1 MYLRQTVFGVYAQDD
16 FRVRPNLTLNLGLRY
31 ETATVP
37 TEKYDR
43 LSNLASLTA
52 SQPTLGSPYFE
63 NPTRLGFSPRVGFTW
78 DPFKSGKT
86 AVRGG
91 FGIYDTLPLTYQFE
105 LLVVNTT
112 PFFQSGA
119 VTSLPPGS
127 FPTGAFA
134 ALTGNDL
141 RYSSVQTDPQRPYVL
156 QWNVNVQREL
166 PAGLVIHLG
175 YVGEHGVHQPLRT
188 TDANIVLPA
197 RNGDELVW
205 PTPRGSG
212 TRLNTSVGAINALA
226 WVSSNT
232 YNALNA
238 RLSRGRKGLRL
249 GVSYTWSKSVDTGSS
264 SITGA
269 NFNNSII
276 GPFLMFPDVMRGPS
290 DFDVR
295 HNLVISALW
304 ELPRPRSATALRWV
318 ADGWQVGGLFR
329 AASGLPFTP
338 TIGGDALGLRNTAAF
353 DFPDRLDTKE
363 CHDPVNP
370 GNPTHYIRTECFV
383 VPQPSTKLGNSGRN
397 SAIGPGLTTLD
408 LSLFKNNYI
417 RGDSKRWNVQLRAE
431 FFNILNHPNFSVPD
445 RTSAQVFNQNLAP
458 LPNAGRLNS
467 TSTTS
472 RQVQFAAKLM
482 W

>member
-1 MYLRQTVFGVYAQDD
+1 
-16 FRVRPNLTLNLGLRY
+16 
-31 ETATVP
+31 
-37 TEKYDR
+37 
-43 LSNLASLTA
+43 
-52 SQPTLGSPYFE
+52 
-63 NPTRLGFSPRVGFTW
+63 
-78 DPFKSGKT
+78 
-86 AVRGG
+86 
-91 FGIYDTLPLTYQFE
+91 
-105 LLVVNTT
+105 
-112 PFFQSGA
+112 
-119 VTSLPPGS
+119 
-127 FPTGAFA
+127 
-134 ALTGNDL
+134 
-141 RYSSVQTDPQRPYVL
+141 
-156 QWNVNVQREL
+156 
-166 PAGLVIHLG
+166 
-175 YVGEHGVHQPLRT
+175 VHQPLRT

-238 RLSRGRKGLRL
+238 RLSRARKGLRL
-249 GVSYTWSKSVDTGSS
+249 GASYTWSRSVDTGSS

-304 ELPRPRSATALRWV
+304 ELPRPPSATALRWV

-370 GNPTHYIRTECFV
+370 RNPTHYIRTECFV

-397 SAIGPGLTTLD
+397 SATGPGLTTLD

-467 TSTTS
+467 TSTAS